1 MKILYVTTIAS
12 TMSFFS
18 DIFRNLTE
26 KGHSVE
32 LACNTNYR
40 VTDEIIN
47 RYTTHNISF
56 SRSPFSADNLKA
68 YRQLKKLVREKHYDI
83 IHCHTPNAAAIT
95 RLACKGIRKNDTKV
109 IYTAHGFHFYKG
121 APLKNWLV
129 YYPVEWLCAHWTDVL
144 ITINKED
151 YALAK
156 KKMKARKIEYVPGV
170 GIDLSKFSY
179 GLFTKEQLS
188 DIRKELGIPNEKTWL
203 LSVGELNDNKNH
215 ETVLRAIADI
225 KDIYY
230 TVAGRGRK
238 LEELTALSTELGI
251 ADRVKFLGYRSDI
264 SLLCEAADIFVMP
277 SFREGLS
284 VALMEAMASGMPC
297 CVSRIRGNTDLI
309 DEKGGMLFDPHSV
322 DECREAIR
330 KLLASDKKKC
340 GEYNRNKIKHFDS
353 SVVEN
358 AVSKVY
364 AGGYCTSIESCN

>member
-18 DIFRNLTE
+18 DIFINLTD

-56 SRSPFSADNLKA
+56 SRSPFTVDNLKA
-68 YRQLKKLVREKHYDI
+68 YRQLKKLVRDNHYDI

-95 RLACKGIRKNDTKV
+95 RLACKGIRKNGTKI

-156 KKMKARKIEYVPGV
+156 KKMKAGKIEHVPGV
-170 GIDLSKFSY
+170 GIDLEKFGNQLFSKEECE
-179 GLFTKEQLS
+179 KV
-188 DIRKELGIPNEKTWL
+188 RKEIGIPKDALWL

-215 ETVLRAIADI
+215 ETVLRAIANI
-225 KDIYY
+225 NNVYY
-230 TVAGRGRK
+230 TVAGTGVNFERLTSLA
-238 LEELTALSTELGI
+238 LEFDI
-251 ADRVKFLGYRSDI
+251 ADRVKFLGYRSDV
-264 SLLCEAADIFVMP
+264 SLLCEAADIFTMP

-297 CVSRIRGNTDLI
+297 CVSQIRGNTDLI
-309 DEKGGMLFDPHSV
+309 DEKGGTLFDPHSV

-330 KLLASDKKKC
+330 KLFASDLELL
-340 GEYNRNKIKHFDS
+340 GEYNRSKIKHFDS
-353 SVVEN
+353 SVVEK
-358 AVSKVY
+358 AISKIYSELYEGMVLH
-364 AGGYCTSIESCN
+364 

>member
-1 MKILYVTTIAS
+1 MRILYVTTIAS

-18 DIFRNLTE
+18 DIFRKLTE
-26 KGHSVE
+26 EGHSVE
-32 LACNTNYR
+32 LACNTDLR

-47 RYTTHNISF
+47 RYTTHNMPF
-56 SRSPFSADNLKA
+56 SRSPFSPDNLKA
-68 YRQLKKLVREKHYDI
+68 YQQLRKLMRDNHYDI
-83 IHCHTPNAAAIT
+83 VHCHTPNAAAIT
-95 RLACKGIRKNDTKV
+95 RLACKGVRKNSTRV

-151 YALAK
+151 YALAQ
-156 KKMKARKIEYVPGV
+156 KKMKAGKIEYVPGV
-170 GIDLSKFSY
+170 GIDLSRFNY
-179 GLFTKEQLS
+179 GLFTEKQLA
-188 DIRKELGIPNEKTWL
+188 DIRAELGIPNGNAWL
-203 LSVGELNDNKNH
+203 LSVGELNYNKNH
-215 ETVLRAIADI
+215 ETVLRALAGI
-225 KDIYY
+225 KDVYY
-230 TVAGRGRK
+230 TVAGKGAK
-238 LEELTALSTELGI
+238 LEELTALAEELGI
-251 ADRVKFLGYRSDI
+251 TDRVQFLGYRSDI
-264 SLLCEAADIFVMP
+264 SLLCEAADAFVMP

-284 VALMEAMASGMPC
+284 VALMEAMASGMAC

-309 DEKGGMLFDPHSV
+309 DDRGGTLFDPHSV

-340 GEYNRNKIKHFDS
+340 GEYNRNKIKHFNS

-364 AGGYCTSIESCN
+364 AGGIAPQ